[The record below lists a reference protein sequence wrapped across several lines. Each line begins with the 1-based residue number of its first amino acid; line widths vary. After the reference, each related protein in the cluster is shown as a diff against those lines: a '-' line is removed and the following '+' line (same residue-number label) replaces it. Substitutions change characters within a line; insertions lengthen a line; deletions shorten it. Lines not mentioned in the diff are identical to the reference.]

1 MTARGMRV
9 GVAPVRWP
17 GAGGIFQYSQSILTA
32 LAGTSD
38 ADVPV
43 FVDDPAAAAAVFAQ
57 PGLTFLPF
65 GAEPKARGRAALDR
79 IVGES
84 RARKAWARY
93 REARSRARTPEAI
106 DANVVNWKPH
116 LGDALARAGVDLV
129 IYAAPSS
136 TSFEARTPYMMAI
149 HDLQHRVQPE
159 FPEVSRGREWETR
172 EYTIR
177 NGVRHATRILVD
189 SDVGKE
195 DVLDFYAFTGV
206 TEDRVEVLPF
216 APSPLLHRPG
226 DDAVRSVR
234 DRYGL
239 PSGYLFYPA
248 QFWPHKNHMRVVEAV
263 HRLSRRGVETPV
275 VFVGSHADPLMEETW
290 RRVERLVR
298 TYGLE
303 SQILFLGYVPDDVM
317 SVLYSDALALLFP
330 TFFGPTNIPVVEAW
344 SYDLPVIT
352 SDVRGIREHTGGA
365 AYLVDPRSV
374 GAIAEG
380 IERVATDEALRAR
393 LAEAGRERARSYGRA
408 EFEERLHAILQRAEP
423 VVAAEGR
430 RG

>member
-1 MTARGMRV
+1 MRV

-32 LAGTSD
+32 LAGTTG
-38 ADVPV
+38 AALPV
-43 FVDDPAAAAAVFAQ
+43 FVDDAEAAQSVFGQEGLRFVAL
-57 PGLTFLPF
+57 PG
-65 GAEPKARGRAALDR
+65 EPRGRARGVLDR
-79 IVGES
+79 VAGDGRLRRAWRGFRES
-84 RARKAWARY
+84 
-93 REARSRARTPEAI
+93 RSRARRPEAI

-116 LGDALARAGVDLV
+116 LGDAFAGEGVDVV
-129 IYAAPSS
+129 IYAAPS
-136 TSFEARTPYMMAI
+136 TMSFEARTPYMMAI

-189 SDVGKE
+189 SDVGKQ
-195 DVLDFYAFTGV
+195 DVLDFYGFTGI

-216 APSPLLHRPG
+216 APSPLLHRPE
-226 DDAVRSVR
+226 DDEVARVRADHR
-234 DRYGL
+234 L

-263 HRLSRRGVETPV
+263 HRLSRRGVDAPV

-303 SQILFLGYVPDDVM
+303 SQVLFLGYVPDDVM
-317 SVLYSDALALLFP
+317 SVLYADAHALLFP

-344 SYDLPVIT
+344 SYEVPVIT
-352 SDVRGIREHTGGA
+352 SDLRGIREHTGDA

-374 GAIAEG
+374 DAIADG
-380 IERVATDEALRAR
+380 IELVTTDEGLRAR
-393 LAEAGRERARSYGRA
+393 LVEAGRARAGSYGRA
-408 EFEERLHAILQRAEP
+408 EFEERLRAILQRAEP
-423 VVAAEGR
+423 AVTTEGF